1 MNKESFSKGIK
12 FLRIISYVILIILI
26 CLRVYNE
33 FQGITSNISM
43 ETMIFAVVI
52 VVLFSLI
59 EE

>member
-1 MNKESFSKGIK
+1 MNKEFFSKGIK
-12 FLRIISYVILIILI
+12 FLRIISYIILIILI
-26 CLRVYNE
+26 CLRVYKE

>member
-1 MNKESFSKGIK
+1 MKINLFTSIMKI
-12 FLRIISYVILIILI
+12 LRIISYVILIILF

-33 FQGITSNISM
+33 FQGITQTITM